1 MATTGNGFTLMM
13 QIKAIRPTN
22 LMNKPRVLLPMIL
35 FSLPFLC
42 TTVIRAQERVT
53 KDRNQTIK
61 VDVDLVLVN
70 ASVSD
75 SQGRMVAGLRQENF
89 RLWEDKVEQKVE
101 YFSSEDSPVS
111 IGLIFD
117 ATGSMQDK
125 ISRAREAA
133 VSFLK
138 TGNLDDE
145 FFLVTFSQSP
155 RLTDGFTTDIS
166 GLQSHMIFTPAK
178 GLTPLY
184 DAAYLGLETMKSAR
198 NKRKALLLITDGED
212 NHSRYSFSDIKE
224 FVKEQDVQI
233 FIIGIVNP
241 SGELG
246 SDLGGRAIIEDLA
259 QISGGQA
266 FFPDSA
272 DELEDICNKI
282 ALELRNQYVLGYHS
296 TNETKDGKWRKI
308 RVKINPPKGHPN
320 LSVHSKSGYYAETL
334 DIKP

>member
-1 MATTGNGFTLMM
+1 MM
-13 QIKAIRPTN
+13 QIKAIQPAN
-22 LMNKPRVLLPMIL
+22 LMNKPRLLLPMIL

-42 TTVIRAQERVT
+42 TTVVRAQERSM

-75 SQGRMVAGLRQENF
+75 SQGRMVTGLQQGNF

-101 YFSSEDSPVS
+101 YFSSEDSPMS

-125 ISRAREAA
+125 ISRARDAA

-138 TGNLDDE
+138 TGNPEDE

-155 RLTDGFTTDIS
+155 RLEEGFTTDIS
-166 GLQSHMIFTPAK
+166 RLQSHMIFTPAK

-184 DAAYLGLETMKSAR
+184 DAVYLGLETMKTAR
-198 NKRKALLLITDGED
+198 NRRKALLLITDGED
-212 NHSRYSFSDIKE
+212 NHSRYSFWDIKE

-241 SGELG
+241 TG
-246 SDLGGRAIIEDLA
+246 DLGPDPNGRPIIEDLA

-266 FFPDSA
+266 FFPDSV
-272 DELEDICNKI
+272 DEVEDICNKI
-282 ALELRNQYVLGYHS
+282 ALELRNQYVLGYRP
-296 TNETKDGKWRKI
+296 TNAAKDGKWRKI
-308 RVKINPPKGHPN
+308 RLKINTPKGLPN
-320 LSVHSKSGYYAETL
+320 LSVHGKSGYYAQTL

>member
-1 MATTGNGFTLMM
+1 
-13 QIKAIRPTN
+13 
-22 LMNKPRVLLPMIL
+22 MNKPRLLLPIIL

-70 ASVSD
+70 ATVSD
-75 SQGRMVAGLRQENF
+75 SKGRMVMSLQQENF

-101 YFSSEDSPVS
+101 YFSSEDTPMS

-117 ATGSMQDK
+117 ATGSMEDK
-125 ISRAREAA
+125 ISRARDAA

-138 TGNLDDE
+138 TGNLEDE

-166 GLQSHMIFTPAK
+166 RLQSHMIFTPAK
-178 GLTPLY
+178 GLTPLF
-184 DAAYLGLETMKSAR
+184 DAVYLGLETMKSAR

-212 NHSRYSFSDIKE
+212 NHSRYSFGDIKE

-241 SGELG
+241 GGEL
-246 SDLGGRAIIEDLA
+246 SPDLDGRATIEDLA

-296 TNETKDGKWRKI
+296 TNEAKDGKWRKI
-308 RVKINPPKGHPN
+308 RLKINPPKGVPN
-320 LSVHSKSGYYAETL
+320 LSVHAKSGYYAETL

>member
-1 MATTGNGFTLMM
+1 MKKLIFYM
-13 QIKAIRPTN
+13 K
-22 LMNKPRVLLPMIL
+22 KPRLLLPMVL
-35 FSLPFLC
+35 FSLPFLS
-42 TTVIRAQERVT
+42 TVVCRAQERLT

-70 ASVSD
+70 ATVSD
-75 SQGRMVAGLRQENF
+75 SKGRMVMGLQQENF

-101 YFSSEDSPVS
+101 YFSSEDTPMS

-117 ATGSMQDK
+117 ATGSMEDK
-125 ISRAREAA
+125 ISRARDAA

-138 TGNLDDE
+138 TGNPEDE

-155 RLTDGFTTDIS
+155 RLAEGFTTDIS
-166 GLQSHMIFTPAK
+166 RLQNHMIFTPAK

-184 DAAYLGLETMKSAR
+184 DAVYLGLETMKSAR

-212 NHSRYSFSDIKE
+212 NHSRYSFADIKE

-241 SGELG
+241 GGEL
-246 SDLGGRAIIEDLA
+246 SPDPNGRATIEDLA

-296 TNETKDGKWRKI
+296 TNEAKDGKWRKI
-308 RVKINPPKGHPN
+308 RLKINPPKGVPN
-320 LSVHSKSGYYAETL
+320 LSVHGKSGYYAETL

>member
-1 MATTGNGFTLMM
+1 MVF
-13 QIKAIRPTN
+13 N
-22 LMNKPRVLLPMIL
+22 LMKKPRLLLPMIL

-42 TTVIRAQERVT
+42 TAVFRAQERST

-70 ASVSD
+70 ATVSD
-75 SQGRMVAGLRQENF
+75 SKGRMVMGLQQENF

-101 YFSSEDSPVS
+101 YFSSEDTPMS

-117 ATGSMQDK
+117 ATGSMEDK
-125 ISRAREAA
+125 ISRARDAA

-138 TGNLDDE
+138 TGNPEDE

-155 RLTDGFTTDIS
+155 RLAEGFTRDIS
-166 GLQSHMIFTPAK
+166 RLQNHMIFTPAK
-178 GLTPLY
+178 GLTPLF
-184 DAAYLGLETMKSAR
+184 DAVYLGLETMKGAR

-212 NHSRYSFSDIKE
+212 NHSRYSFGDIKE

-241 SGELG
+241 GGEL
-246 SDLGGRAIIEDLA
+246 SPDPNGRAIIEDLA

-296 TNETKDGKWRKI
+296 TNEAKDGKWRKI
-308 RVKINPPKGHPN
+308 RLKINPPKGVPN
-320 LSVHSKSGYYAETL
+320 LSVHGKSGYYAETL

>member
-1 MATTGNGFTLMM
+1 
-13 QIKAIRPTN
+13 
-22 LMNKPRVLLPMIL
+22 MIL
-35 FSLPFLC
+35 FSLSFLC

-70 ASVSD
+70 ATVSD
-75 SQGRMVAGLRQENF
+75 SKGRMVTGLQQDNF
-89 RLWEDKVEQKVE
+89 RIWEDKVEQKVE
-101 YFSSEDSPVS
+101 YLSSEDSPMS

-117 ATGSMQDK
+117 ATGSMADK
-125 ISRAREAA
+125 ISAARDAA
-133 VSFLK
+133 TSFLRV
-138 TGNLDDE
+138 GNPDDE
-145 FFLVTFSQSP
+145 YFLVTFSQSP
-155 RLTDGFTTDIS
+155 RLADGFTTDIS
-166 GLQSHMIFTPAK
+166 RLQSHMIFTPAK

-184 DAAYLGLETMKSAR
+184 DAVYLGLETMKSAR

-212 NHSRYSFSDIKE
+212 NHSRYSFLDIKE

-233 FIIGIVNP
+233 FVIGIVNP

-246 SDLGGRAIIEDLA
+246 SDPGGRAIIEDLA
-259 QISGGQA
+259 QTSGGQA

-308 RVKINPPKGHPN
+308 RVKINPPKGLPN
-320 LSVHSKSGYYAETL
+320 LSVHSKNGYYAETL

>member
-1 MATTGNGFTLMM
+1 MM
-13 QIKAIRPTN
+13 QIKTIRPTN
-22 LMNKPRVLLPMIL
+22 PMSKPRLLLPIIL

-42 TTVIRAQERVT
+42 TTVIRAQERVP

-70 ASVSD
+70 ATVSD
-75 SQGRMVAGLRQENF
+75 SQGRMVTGLQQGNF
-89 RLWEDKVEQKVE
+89 RLWEDKVEQKLE
-101 YFSSEDSPVS
+101 YFSSEDSPMS

-125 ISRAREAA
+125 ISRSRDAA

-138 TGNLDDE
+138 TGNPEDE

-155 RLTDGFTTDIS
+155 RLEEGFTTDIS
-166 GLQSHMIFTPAK
+166 RLQSHMIFTPAK

-184 DAAYLGLETMKSAR
+184 DAVYLGLETMKSAK

-212 NHSRYSFSDIKE
+212 NHSRYSFWDIKE

-241 SGELG
+241 DGEL
-246 SDLGGRAIIEDLA
+246 DHNPYGRSIIEELA
-259 QISGGQA
+259 QISGGRS

-296 TNETKDGKWRKI
+296 TNEAKDGKWRKL
-308 RVKINPPKGHPN
+308 RVKINPPKGLSN